1 MTFNDLPA
9 LLLYA
14 ALLILVVMKEYEFPA
29 AQCPNLGGDSFVVSG
44 ADRLPTAPFY
54 MSII

>member
-9 LLLYA
+9 LLYA

-29 AQCPNLGGDSFVVSG
+29 AQCPDLGGDSFVVSG

>member
-9 LLLYA
+9 LLYA
-14 ALLILVVMKEYEFPA
+14 ALLILVVMEEYEFPA
-29 AQCPNLGGDSFVVSG
+29 AQCPNLCWDSFVVSL
-44 ADRLPTAPFY
+44 ADLLPSVPFY

>member
-9 LLLYA
+9 LLYA

-29 AQCPNLGGDSFVVSG
+29 ALSSNVRRGSYSK
-44 ADRLPTAPFY
+44 
-54 MSII
+54 